1 MTSVLEITPRPADP
15 DGTGDG
21 PRGHR
26 REPERIGARPA
37 RGSALVALIP
47 AALALALCLRGLGS
61 RSMWNNE
68 YATWHAVTLS
78 LADFEALLRR
88 TDLVH
93 IVYYLFM
100 RGWIAI
106 LGDSP
111 FALRLP
117 SAIAMALCAAFVAL
131 IGRRL
136 ISTPVGLFAGVLFA
150 LVPAVS
156 RYGQESRSY
165 ALVTMAGAFATLMLL
180 RALEKP
186 SRSRLILYGFG
197 VALMGLIHFV
207 SLTLLSAH
215 FVLWLMTTRTDVDRR
230 WRVAG
235 AVGFGMLGVIWLP
248 AVASHQ
254 SASISWIK
262 ADAAAVKSFPSDMF
276 LSGPVAI
283 ALGVMALLGALY
295 LTFSQT
301 ARNRPAA
308 AMLATWA
315 VVPPVFC
322 YVTFSFL
329 HLFLPRYVL
338 VVIPAWALLAA
349 AGAYLSG
356 RLVWRFLGPL
366 TALVVVAAVGWVA
379 LPAQAMVRESPV
391 RGQPDYRAA
400 IMTIHQRYAPG
411 DGVVYNDVFGVLSD
425 LAREALDY
433 EMRDQVKP
441 RDVFLDKTAAQRASF
456 SASECADPKPCLKNE
471 PRIWLIYSG
480 WSPDVFSGMPPAR
493 AELLKLNYTTSK
505 TLNFSG
511 VKLVLLVRRPAA
523 TL

>member
-1 MTSVLEITPRPADP
+1 VTSVLEKTPPSIVP

-26 REPERIGARPA
+26 REQEHIAAPPA

-47 AALALALCLRGLGS
+47 AAVAFVLCLRGLGN

-78 LADFEALLRR
+78 LPDFEALLRR

-93 IVYYLFM
+93 VLYYVFM
-100 RGWIAI
+100 RGWIAV

-111 FALRLP
+111 FAMRLP
-117 SAIAMALCAAFVAL
+117 STIAMGLCAAFVAL

-136 ISTPVGLFAGVLFA
+136 VSTPVGLFAGLLFA

-186 SRSRLILYGFG
+186 TNARLVLYGSG

-207 SLTLLSAH
+207 SLTLLAAH
-215 FVLWLMTTRTDVDRR
+215 FVLWFMTTRADERRR

-235 AVGFGMLGVIWLP
+235 AVGFGMLAIIWLP
-248 AVASHQ
+248 ALASHQ
-254 SASISWIK
+254 SASVSWIK
-262 ADAAAVKSFPSDMF
+262 ADAKAVKAFPSDMF
-276 LSGPVAI
+276 LSGPA
-283 ALGVMALLGALY
+283 ALGFGALALLGALY
-295 LTFSQT
+295 LLFSRT
-301 ARNRPAA
+301 ARNRIVAA
-308 AMLATWA
+308 TLLTWA
-315 VVPPVFC
+315 ILPPVFC

-329 HLFLPRYVL
+329 HMFLPRYVL
-338 VVIPAWALLAA
+338 VVIPAWAILAA

-366 TALVVVAAVGWVA
+366 TAVVAIATVGWVG
-379 LPAQAMVRESPV
+379 LPAQAVVRESPV
-391 RGQPDYRAA
+391 KGQPDYRAA
-400 IMTIHQRYAPG
+400 IVTIHEQYATG

-433 EMRDQVKP
+433 EMRDQTKP
-441 RDVFLDKTAAQRASF
+441 RDVFLDTTAAKRASF
-456 SASECADPKPCLKNE
+456 SASECTDPKPCLKDE
-471 PRIWLIYSG
+471 PRIWLIYTG
-480 WSPDVFSGMPPAR
+480 WAPDPFSSMPADR
-493 AELLKLNYTTSK
+493 AALLKLNYTTSK

-511 VKLVLLVRRPAA
+511 VKLILLVRRAA
-523 TL
+523 AR